1 MKTPVLM
8 AKDYGL
14 KREQK
19 FLLRDISFT
28 LKTMEILSV
37 IGQRGAGKGLF
48 IKSLLGLH
56 RGTLVGSIEKIGNQ
70 RLGLV
75 SKDYPCIE
83 DFSIFQNLSLVSRMA
98 GVEMQAHLAEEVEEV
113 LKTVEL
119 WSPFKNNLHDK
130 ASILNSFQKTL
141 LNLARTLLLKPTILI
156 LDQPTQKLDPVQ
168 KALYESV
175 VDKLKN
181 SLSIIWI
188 NHDLEQVARV
198 SDQVLF
204 LKNGQMVECASCEVF
219 FTMPQAQDS
228 ENFISG
234 RLSV

>member
-1 MKTPVLM
+1 
-8 AKDYGL
+8 
-14 KREQK
+14 
-19 FLLRDISFT
+19 
-28 LKTMEILSV
+28 
-37 IGQRGAGKGLF
+37 
-48 IKSLLGLH
+48 
-56 RGTLVGSIEKIGNQ
+56 
-70 RLGLV
+70 
-75 SKDYPCIE
+75 
-83 DFSIFQNLSLVSRMA
+83 MA

-119 WSPFKNNLHDK
+119 WSLYKNSLHEK
-130 ASILNSFQKTL
+130 AAILNSFQKTL

-168 KALYESV
+168 KALYESII
-175 VDKLKN
+175 DKLKN

-234 RLSV
+234 RLDV